1 MTVKDLVE
9 AKSIS
14 EVVHFTTNHG
24 CLGTLYTDHL
34 QSRKRLHDDKMV
46 KFLFAPNTNLRKDP
60 TYVDYVSLSLSHINT
75 EFFQVSSQS
84 WHRNEPIFWCIL
96 SFSPDILS
104 HEDVVFSTT
113 NNIYPSV
120 KRGIGAPGL
129 DALFAQQVVGRY
141 GAITTRPNTLPTFYP
156 TCFQAEALY
165 PTKIS
170 TDFLQRIYV
179 ANSAEQSE
187 IIGFLKATFHRDVD
201 VVVSPEKFGT
211 RPL

>member
-1 MTVKDLVE
+1 MTVQDLVA
-9 AKSIS
+9 AKSIN

-34 QSRKRLHDDKMV
+34 QSRKRLQNDKMV
-46 KFLFAPNTNLRKDP
+46 KFLFAPNSNLRKDP
-60 TYVDYVSLSLSHINT
+60 TYVDYVSLSISHINT
-75 EFFQVSSQS
+75 DFFRVSSQS
-84 WHRNEPIFWCIL
+84 WHRDEPIFWCIL
-96 SFSPDILS
+96 SFSPEILA
-104 HEDVVFSTT
+104 HEGVVFSTT

-120 KRGIGAPGL
+120 IRGTGAPGL
-129 DALFAQQVVGRY
+129 EALFGQNVAGRY
-141 GAITTRPNTLPTFYP
+141 RTITSRPSTLPPFYP

-165 PTKIS
+165 PAKIS

-201 VVVSPEKFGT
+201 VVVSPEKFGA

>member
-9 AKSIS
+9 AKSIN

-34 QSRKRLHDDKMV
+34 QSRKRLQDDKMV
-46 KFLFAPNTNLRKDP
+46 RFLFAPNSILRKDIR
-60 TYVDYVSLSLSHINT
+60 YVDYVSLSISHINT
-75 EFFQVSSQS
+75 DFYRVSSLS

-96 SFSPDILS
+96 SFSPEILT
-104 HEDVVFSTT
+104 HDGVVFSTT

-120 KRGIGAPGL
+120 IRGAGALGL
-129 DALFAQQVVGRY
+129 EALFAQEVAGRY
-141 GAITTRPNTLPTFYP
+141 GVVMSRPNALPTFYP
-156 TCFQAEALY
+156 TCYQAEALY
-165 PTKIS
+165 PAKIS

-179 ANSAEQSE
+179 ANNAEQSE

-201 VVVSPEKFGT
+201 VVVSPEKFGA
-211 RPL
+211 RPI